1 MIARLSRPLSL
12 RRLRG
17 EERIAVEATAEERAA
32 LAEELDLLS
41 LDSLTAEVTVK
52 PWRIDGVMVAGTV
65 QGTVSQAC
73 VVTLEPVTS
82 AVEETFE
89 VRLHP
94 DAAESADV
102 EVDPDAEDPPE
113 RLEGGT
119 VDIGAIV
126 LEHFALGI
134 DPYPRAPGAAW
145 EPDEVEEEPSPF
157 AALAALKDRMN

>member
-12 RRLRG
+12 RRLKG
-17 EERIAVEATAEERAA
+17 EERVTVEATPEERTA
-32 LAEELDLLS
+32 LAEALDLLS

-52 PWRIDGVMVAGTV
+52 PWRVDGVKVSGTV
-65 QGTVSQAC
+65 RGAVTQAC

-89 VRLHP
+89 MRLHP
-94 DAAESADV
+94 DATPDPEV
-102 EVDPDAEDPPE
+102 EVDPAAEDPPE
-113 RLEGGT
+113 LLEGDT

-126 LEHFALGI
+126 FEHFALGI
-134 DPYPRAPGAAW
+134 DPYPRAPGAVW
-145 EPDEVEEEPSPF
+145 EAEEVEEEPSPF